1 MDIFDKFA
9 QDMESSLRTKVRK
22 VSIKAL
28 WDQNPPVEAAGSTLE
43 EWLHNDVLRPPFLST
58 WKFTDRICR

>member
-9 QDMESSLRTKVRK
+9 RDMGSFLSTKVQK
-22 VSIKAL
+22 VSIKEL

-43 EWLHNDVLRPPFLST
+43 EWLHKDVLLPPFVVNL
-58 WKFTDRICR
+58 DVY